1 MPNTFFGLTI
11 GASGIFASNAGVNT
25 TAHNIS
31 NINTKGYTRQ
41 SIVQQASY
49 AIRVYKPYGAV
60 GTGVALKDIAQSRSE
75 YYDERYRKSN
85 AQCGQYETLE
95 SYSELVQTYLDE
107 FNADGFITEYN
118 NLFSTLNSLKSD
130 PSSEVKRQQFVTYM
144 SSLCQYFNTLSANL
158 QKTQNDVN
166 EEIKSSVSTI
176 NTLAEQIAS
185 LNKQIN
191 TIEASGGTAN
201 DLRDSRNLLVDKL
214 SYYADVSVDERDIGN
229 GVTDYTVF
237 FNGYQI
243 VEGYSYN
250 TLNCV
255 ARETDQKRNASDAEG
270 LYDLKWNNGN
280 PYNPYEET
288 DKGCIKALFD
298 MRDGCNDSYEK
309 VVTDAAGNKSLE
321 IQADSFRNSSYKG
334 IPYYQ
339 SQFNQFVTVLAKEFN
354 DIMAKG
360 QLKDGSAAT
369 DTFLVSKYNV
379 NDYVTAANISVNVN
393 IVNDLS
399 RLPYSYDV
407 DRGNENSD
415 LYKDLYALKEKNTI
429 KSGNFWDALSSLV
442 SEVSVDTKRAES
454 FTKNYSNVLSAI
466 DTQRNSVSGVD
477 EDEEGVELVKY
488 QHAYELSSKV
498 ISVMNQIY
506 NKLIEETGL

>member
-118 NLFSTLNSLKSD
+118 NLFSTLNSIKSD

-191 TIEASGGTAN
+191 TIEASGGTA
-201 DLRDSRNLLVDKL
+201 
-214 SYYADVSVDERDIGN
+214 
-229 GVTDYTVF
+229 
-237 FNGYQI
+237 
-243 VEGYSYN
+243 
-250 TLNCV
+250 
-255 ARETDQKRNASDAEG
+255 
-270 LYDLKWNNGN
+270 
-280 PYNPYEET
+280 
-288 DKGCIKALFD
+288 
-298 MRDGCNDSYEK
+298 
-309 VVTDAAGNKSLE
+309 
-321 IQADSFRNSSYKG
+321 
-334 IPYYQ
+334 
-339 SQFNQFVTVLAKEFN
+339 
-354 DIMAKG
+354 
-360 QLKDGSAAT
+360 
-369 DTFLVSKYNV
+369 
-379 NDYVTAANISVNVN
+379 
-393 IVNDLS
+393 
-399 RLPYSYDV
+399 
-407 DRGNENSD
+407 
-415 LYKDLYALKEKNTI
+415 
-429 KSGNFWDALSSLV
+429 
-442 SEVSVDTKRAES
+442 
-454 FTKNYSNVLSAI
+454 
-466 DTQRNSVSGVD
+466 
-477 EDEEGVELVKY
+477 
-488 QHAYELSSKV
+488 
-498 ISVMNQIY
+498 
-506 NKLIEETGL
+506 